1 MAKDCG
7 YVSLN
12 NLLEGIDDLKKRFH
26 LSGEEPITDTTVIT
40 KEGDPEYP
48 PGAVLFRIQDGEK
61 YGTLSIAPRRLGEKL
76 N

>member
-12 NLLEGIDDLKKRFH
+12 NLLEGVDNLKKRFH
-26 LSGEEPITDTTVIT
+26 LSGEEPITDTIMIK

-48 PGAVLFRIQDGEK
+48 PGTVLFRIQDGEK
-61 YGTLSIAPRRLGEKL
+61 YGTLSIAPRSLSEKL

>member
-12 NLLEGIDDLKKRFH
+12 NLLEGIDNLKKRFH
-26 LSGEEPITDTTVIT
+26 LSGEEPITDTIMIK

-48 PGAVLFRIQDGEK
+48 TGTVLFHIQDGEK
-61 YGTLSIAPRRLGEKL
+61 YGTLSIAPRRLSEKP